1 MTELDTLIA
10 NQKRRQNAVEL
21 YKDFINNM
29 VEPNDNGK
37 PKKGITYRKWLK
49 NRLQYGANKIF
60 DDEEKEYE
68 FVGKFGSSGSFDGHM
83 INQFSKIEQKIIIE
97 LAKEYG
103 AFDY

>member
-1 MTELDTLIA
+1 MAELDTLIA

-29 VEPNDNGK
+29 VEPNDKGK

-60 DDEEKEYE
+60 DDEEKEYD
-68 FVGKFGSSGSFDGHM
+68 FVGKFGRNGCFTEHM
-83 INQFSKIEQKIIIE
+83 VNQFTAIEQKIVVE
-97 LAKEYG
+97 LATEYG